1 MVDHLN
7 ALLQKRAEALLGGL
21 GRHRAGG
28 VDERAGWKEVWD
40 TRGAEGDAGCEDGE
54 PGSDARHAAGG
65 DSGGFERDH
74 HLESLF
80 FVAKFFW

>member
-1 MVDHLN
+1 MVHHLDT
-7 ALLQKRAEALLGGL
+7 LLQERAEALLGGL
-21 GRHRAGG
+21 GWHRGG

-74 HLESLF
+74 HHLESLF
-80 FVAKFFW
+80 FGNYK

>member
-1 MVDHLN
+1 M
-7 ALLQKRAEALLGGL
+7 
-21 GRHRAGG
+21 
-28 VDERAGWKEVWD
+28 EVWD

-54 PGSDARHAAGG
+54 FGSDARHAAGG

-80 FVAKFFW
+80 FGKILFSFGNLCITTDAVP

>member
-1 MVDHLN
+1 M
-7 ALLQKRAEALLGGL
+7 
-21 GRHRAGG
+21 
-28 VDERAGWKEVWD
+28 EVWD

-54 PGSDARHAAGG
+54 FGSDARHAAGG

-80 FVAKFFW
+80 FGQNCFFFW